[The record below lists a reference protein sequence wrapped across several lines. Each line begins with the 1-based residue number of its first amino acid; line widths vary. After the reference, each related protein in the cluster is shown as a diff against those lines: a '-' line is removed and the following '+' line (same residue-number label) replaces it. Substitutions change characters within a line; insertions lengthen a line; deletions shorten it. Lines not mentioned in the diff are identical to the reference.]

1 MAVVSGFS
9 VLEMITRA
17 RTNLVIILV
26 DNGDGH
32 TYKEH
37 KDYFSRAAEKG
48 LLREVEIPSS
58 LAGQTTQVHV
68 YTLYPDWAKI
78 LNNHLIEVPE
88 VYRSHSFTRCGIFN
102 L

>member
-1 MAVVSGFS
+1 
-9 VLEMITRA
+9 MITRA

-48 LLREVEIPSS
+48 LLCEVEIPST
-58 LAGQTTQVHV
+58 LAGWMEWTQVQPGLS
-68 YTLYPDWAKI
+68 YLI
-78 LNNHLIEVPE
+78 LI
-88 VYRSHSFTRCGIFN
+88 
-102 L
+102 